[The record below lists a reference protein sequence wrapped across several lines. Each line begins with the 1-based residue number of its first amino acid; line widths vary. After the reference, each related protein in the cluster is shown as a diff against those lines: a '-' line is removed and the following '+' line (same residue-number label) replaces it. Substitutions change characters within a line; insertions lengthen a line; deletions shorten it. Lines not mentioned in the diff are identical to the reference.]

1 MGGGGYWENV
11 SDKRFWDKVLS
22 QGNDSGNREEKTDL
36 TVDDVFNVQWLNVIF
51 IYVQSILHLL
61 LRRT

>member
-1 MGGGGYWENV
+1 MGGGGYWENA

-36 TVDDVFNVQWLNVIF
+36 TVDDVFNVQ
-51 IYVQSILHLL
+51 
-61 LRRT
+61 